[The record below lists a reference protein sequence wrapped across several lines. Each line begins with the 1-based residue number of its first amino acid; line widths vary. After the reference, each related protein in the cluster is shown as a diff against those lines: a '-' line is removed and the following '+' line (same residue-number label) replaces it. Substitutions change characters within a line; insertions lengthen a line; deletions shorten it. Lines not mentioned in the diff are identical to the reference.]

1 MPKPAYVI
9 LNSTGTVV
17 RAHYAP
23 TNTGALPA
31 NPSANPSDL
40 ETIILDGYSPVRETP
55 LDGGGML
62 IVLQK

>member
-1 MPKPAYVI
+1 VPKPAYVI

-17 RAHYAP
+17 RAHYLTSSGVSQP
-23 TNTGALPA
+23 TA
-31 NPSANPSDL
+31 NAVDL
-40 ETIILDGYSPVRETP
+40 ERIIEDGYSPVREIA